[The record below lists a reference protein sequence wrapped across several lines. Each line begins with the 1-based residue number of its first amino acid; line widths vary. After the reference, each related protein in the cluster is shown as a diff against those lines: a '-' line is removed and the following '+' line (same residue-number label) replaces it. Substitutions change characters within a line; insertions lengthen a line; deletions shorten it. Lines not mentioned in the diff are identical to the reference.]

1 MLGLVPLSEM
11 QLGWFDPIPWES
23 LGVFTAESPNRRADL
38 TLMLIASIL
47 GWYVLYKILEFI
59 WETFGTVFLG
69 PQNEY
74 FKMTSKVKGEY
85 HSRSVS
91 DIHAL
96 IAGSLAINAV
106 FFSCQSPEDSAFTS
120 NECANSPSTLDTLL
134 VPFSAGY
141 CIYDLYIC
149 IVEIKFS
156 YSEMKDYLFHHIV
169 GCMGAATA
177 IFCGKYLV
185 ILAVGNLISE
195 TSNSLMN
202 IRWRLLKHKMADHW
216 GFIAASVSFMLVFFF
231 SRVVLMLMLLI
242 RIVELRL
249 GTDWRVG
256 HHPATYSV
264 ALFSEFCQFLIYLLQ
279 LYWFGMIFRNF
290 YRTLIGGYK
299 DTKAYKD
306 R

>member
-1 MLGLVPLSEM
+1 MLGLVPFSEM

-23 LGVFTAESPNRRADL
+23 LGVFTEENPNRRAHL
-38 TLMLIASIL
+38 TLMLIASIF
-47 GWYVLYKILEFI
+47 GWYLVFKVLEFI
-59 WETFGTVFLG
+59 WETFGPVFLC
-69 PQNEY
+69 PENEY
-74 FKMTSKVKGEY
+74 FKMPPKVKGEY

-96 IAGSLAINAV
+96 IAGILAIKAV
-106 FFSCQSPEDSAFTS
+106 FFSCESPVDSAFTS
-120 NECANSPSTLDTLL
+120 DECANSPSALATFLAT
-134 VPFSAGY
+134 FSAGY

-156 YSEMKDYLFHHIV
+156 YSEMRDYLFHHIV
-169 GCMGAATA
+169 GCLGAATA
-177 IFCGKYLV
+177 IFGGKYLV

-216 GFIAASVSFMLVFFF
+216 GFIAASVSFMVVFFF

-242 RIVELRL
+242 RIVGLRL
-249 GTDWRVG
+249 GTNWRVG
-256 HHPATYSV
+256 HHPVTYV
-264 ALFSEFCQFLIYLLQ
+264 IALSGEFCQLLIYLLQ
-279 LYWFGMIFRNF
+279 LFWFYMIFRNF

-299 DTKAYKD
+299 DKAYKD